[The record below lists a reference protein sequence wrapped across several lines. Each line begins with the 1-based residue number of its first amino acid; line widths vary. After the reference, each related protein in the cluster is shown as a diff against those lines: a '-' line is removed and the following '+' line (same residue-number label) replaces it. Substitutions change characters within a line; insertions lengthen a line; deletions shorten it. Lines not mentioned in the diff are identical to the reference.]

1 MPKNNGRLRREERRT
16 GAEKRRKEY
25 QKKSPMQQ
33 LEILDIRF
41 GTDKGAKKER
51 KKLLTKLNKFDNLER
66 SLQANN
72 GKKSKK
78 KNRRT
83 RNERK
88 Y

>member
-1 MPKNNGRLRREERRT
+1 MPKNNGRLRREERRE
-16 GAEKRRKEY
+16 GAEARKKEY
-25 QKKSPMQQ
+25 QKRTPMQQ

-51 KKLLTKLNKFDNLER
+51 KKILEKLNKFDNLER
-66 SLQANN
+66 LLQAKNE
-72 GKKSKK
+72 KKSKK

-88 Y
+88 